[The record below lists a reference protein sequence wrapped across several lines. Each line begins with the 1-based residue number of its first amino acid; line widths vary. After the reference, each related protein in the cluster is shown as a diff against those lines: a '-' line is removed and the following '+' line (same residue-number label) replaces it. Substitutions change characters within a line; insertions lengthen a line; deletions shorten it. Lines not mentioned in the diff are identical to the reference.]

1 MTIEEQIQTL
11 LANADLLRPLA
22 EDDPEKARLTVIV
35 DEINRLRDLQG
46 RAEARRLIAQADEM
60 VASQPKRGPGRP
72 KKEA

>member
-46 RAEARRLIAQADEM
+46 RAEAGRLIEQAEELTR
-60 VASQPKRGPGRP
+60 PKRGPGRP